1 VRPECLHIRPDGAP
15 APDDDANRV
24 RGAVADAVYTAGTI
38 RYRVRVGAAQDLSVK
53 LPSLREAELLAVGRP
68 VTLSWSVHDTRLI
81 PKD

>member
-1 VRPECLHIRPDGAP
+1 VA
-15 APDDDANRV
+15 DDDANRV